1 MSPRLAARIAARF
14 PARIAALLG
23 LVLVV
28 GMLSPLRG
36 AAEEG
41 PTELQYA
48 CALKSN
54 GTMRLAEGPGDCGK
68 KETLVTFKPGTVQLC
83 VQPSGSVR
91 LLSSFRDCRPP
102 ASQLTVPPTSGAT
115 YFCAAAGSGVLRWV
129 GDPGECLATELALQV
144 TPNDDAP
151 TVASTV
157 PGNGGLTAR
166 DSSVSIMFSEDVSA
180 FADAFTIICGG
191 VTIPFALSGLP
202 GSTATLTPDGDLPMG
217 AACTVT
223 TTASL
228 VSDTDTNDPPDPMA
242 ADHVFSFTVDAP
254 PIVTSTTP
262 AAGATD
268 VAVDVDLVVTFSEPV
283 TAPASAFTLTCDVGG
298 AIAVVAAGSPGTS
311 ITLTPTARLLP
322 ADACE
327 LVVDASQISDEDAA
341 DPPDH
346 PSADHTV
353 AFVTADVAPAVTD
366 TVPLDD
372 AAHVA
377 TDTQVRATWSEAV
390 TAGANA
396 IVLDCGSGPVA
407 GAISGS
413 PGMTTT
419 FTPDATLP
427 DGATCTVVVD
437 RTEVS
442 DVDSVDPPDHPD
454 ADHTFSF
461 ATDAAPTF
469 VSSSPADGAAG
480 VDPAA
485 DIVLT
490 FSEAVTATASA
501 FTLTCDATER
511 SVAVGGSGTDTLTL
525 TPTGVPQTATC
536 SLTVLGARVHDA
548 DAFDPPDTMAA
559 DATIAYTTVDT
570 APEVVATTP
579 TDDATDVPA
588 GTDITVTFSEAVDV
602 AAGGLALECPI
613 GSPVSFTTAEGA
625 GNVWTLAPDGPLP
638 ADTVCTV
645 TVSGSAVTDDD
656 SVDPPDQMAADH
668 TFSFTVSANSA
679 PTDITL
685 NPASVRENQPA
696 GTTVGTLSTIDG
708 DPGETFTYTLV
719 EGPGNTDNALFAIDG
734 SSLTTAAG
742 LDFETSSTRSI
753 RVRTTDSAGAH
764 FDKALVVTVIDLN
777 EAPTDVALSASSVDE
792 NQPSGTTV
800 GLLSGTDPDLG
811 DTLSFS
817 IVPGAGDTDNASFS
831 ITGTTLKTAA
841 LLNFEVRS
849 SLSIRVRVTDSG
861 SLTHE
866 EVLVV
871 SVVDVNDPPVA
882 VTDAYAD
889 AIGNTLAVVQTAGTG
904 PHKVLTGDVLT
915 SNDTDEDAT
924 FPHTLTAVAQ
934 TVSSVGG
941 GTATIAS
948 NGSFTYLPGIGDTS
962 QTDSFTYQVTD
973 GALTSVGT
981 VTVGIGSDIVWYV
994 NGASGSATHD
1004 GRSSSPL
1011 LSLAAL
1017 GGADSDGP
1025 GDTIFVYGGS
1035 YGGGLVLEGNQQLL
1049 GQPNGLTI
1057 GGAALVTA
1065 GGVNPVIT
1073 NAAGAA
1079 LTLASGVDVQGVT
1092 VSGASGAGVVGTGV
1106 TTATIGTRTAVQ
1118 VTGNGADGVSLTG
1131 GSGAVTVAA
1140 GISGNAGRAV
1150 TVSNRT
1156 GGTTSFSGAVSGGV
1170 TLSAN
1175 SGATVQL
1182 TGGVNASTGSAPA
1195 FSAAGGGTVVVT
1207 GSANTLATTTGTA
1220 LVVDA
1225 TAIGAG
1231 GLTFRSIS
1239 ANGAVNGIRLN
1250 GTGSQG
1256 SLSVTGT
1263 GSTVLGGDGSGGT
1276 IQNTTGAGV
1285 LLTNTTGTSLNNLS
1299 LVNTAGGPG
1308 VDGTGVSGFSFTN
1321 GSINGSGATSRAP
1334 HDSNIAF
1341 NDDGATVTNL
1351 SGAVTVSNSTLF
1363 GAFQHGVDILNNAGT
1378 IANLQLTGNQI
1389 TSPVA
1394 QTDSLGS
1401 GIRVNELGSA
1411 STVSSVTKGSISG
1424 NDITGFPTGGG
1435 IVLQGG
1441 NTAAAAAPAGT
1452 FGTAGNG
1459 NAVVVAGNLIRGHS
1473 TTNPMNTNCILVTM
1487 PARGTGYIDITG
1499 NGTVGTPL
1507 GLNRGNCISVNV
1519 FGDYHLVGKVNNNQV
1534 RPQTQI
1540 GGAFGITF
1548 GTASQ
1553 TVGGAVLDSAVLD
1566 LAVQNNT
1573 VSGTTNSGIRS
1584 GTLNS
1589 GTTRARVTGNTVAA
1603 PTDLSGAYGIRVDSG
1618 NTSSIDTS
1626 VCLELSG
1633 NTTAG
1638 SVSSGTGSTAP
1649 GIGLRKQ
1656 GSVATTN
1663 DFGIVGLSPS
1673 PADPSQTVTYV
1684 STQNP
1689 GSAAGTSG
1697 ARVEIVSGSSFVSC
1711 VLPF

>member
-1 MSPRLAARIAARF
+1 MPRRLAARIAV
-14 PARIAALLG
+14 LLG
-23 LVLVV
+23 LVLVG

-54 GTMRLAEGPGDCGK
+54 GTLRLVEGPGGCGK
-68 KETLVTFKPGTVQLC
+68 KETLITFKPGPVQLC

-91 LLSSFRDCRPP
+91 AVTSFRDCRPP
-102 ASQLTVPPTSGAT
+102 ATQLTVPPTTGAT

-129 GDPGECLATELALQV
+129 GDPGECLPTELALQV

-157 PGNGGLTAR
+157 PSNGGVTAR
-166 DSSVSIMFSEDVSA
+166 DSSVSITFSEDVSA
-180 FADAFTIICGG
+180 LVDTFTIVCGD

-202 GSTATLTPDGDLPMG
+202 GGTATLAPDGDLPMG
-217 AACTVT
+217 AVCTVT

-228 VSDTDTNDPPDPMA
+228 VTDTDTNDPPDTMA
-242 ADHVFSFTVDAP
+242 ADHHFSFTVDAP

-262 AAGATD
+262 ATGATD
-268 VAVDVDLVVTFSEPV
+268 VAVDANLVVTFSEPV
-283 TAPASAFTLTCDVGG
+283 TAPAYAFALTCDVAGVL
-298 AIAVVAAGSPGTS
+298 AVVAAGSPGTT
-311 ITLTPTARLLP
+311 ITVTPTADLPP

-327 LVVDASQISDEDAA
+327 LVVDANQVSDEDAA

-346 PSADHTV
+346 PGADYSV
-353 AFVTADVAPAVTD
+353 AFVTADVAPTVTG
-366 TVPLDD
+366 TMPLDD
-372 AAHVA
+372 AANVP
-377 TDTQVRATWSEAV
+377 TDTQVRVTWSEPV
-390 TAGANA
+390 TASADA
-396 IVLDCGSGPVA
+396 IALDCGSGPVA
-407 GAISGS
+407 GAVSGS
-413 PGMTTT
+413 PGTTTT
-419 FTPDATLP
+419 FTPDAALP
-427 DGATCTVVVD
+427 DGATCAVVVT
-437 RTEVS
+437 RAEVS
-442 DVDSVDPPDHPD
+442 DVDAVDPPDHPD
-454 ADHTFSF
+454 TDHAVSF
-461 ATDAAPTF
+461 ATDAAPTL

-480 VDPAA
+480 VDPAG

-501 FTLTCDATER
+501 FTLTCDAAAH
-511 SVAVGGSGTDTLTL
+511 SVAIGGSGTETLRL
-525 TPTGVPQTATC
+525 TPTGVPQTASC
-536 SLTVLGARVHDA
+536 SLTVLGAHVHDA

-570 APEVVATTP
+570 APGVVATTP
-579 TDDATDVPA
+579 TDGATDVPA
-588 GTDITVTFSEAVDV
+588 GTDVTVTFNEAVNV
-602 AAGGLALECPI
+602 AAGGLALVCPS
-613 GSPVSFTTAEGA
+613 GSPISFTTAEGA
-625 GNVWTLAPDGPLP
+625 GNVWTLDPDGPLP
-638 ADTVCTV
+638 AGTDCTV
-645 TVSGSAVTDDD
+645 TVTGSAVTDDD
-656 SVDPPDQMAADH
+656 SIDPPDQMAADH
-668 TFSFTVSANSA
+668 TFTFSVSANSA

-685 NPASVRENQPA
+685 NPASVQENQPA
-696 GTTVGTLSTIDG
+696 GSTVGALSTTDG
-708 DPGETFTYTLV
+708 DPGDTFSYTLV
-719 EGPGNTDNALFAIDG
+719 DGAGATDNALFAIDG

-742 LDFETSSTRSI
+742 LDFEATPTLAV

-764 FDKALVVTVIDLN
+764 VDKAFVVTVIDVN
-777 EAPTDVALSASSVDE
+777 EAPTEIDLSASSVEE

-800 GLLSGTDPDLG
+800 GLLSGTDPDAG

-817 IVPGAGDTDNASFS
+817 LVSGTGDADNGSFT
-831 ITGTTLKTAA
+831 ITGTTLKTATA
-841 LLNFEVRS
+841 FNFEASS
-849 SLSIRVRVTDSG
+849 SLSIRIRVTDSG
-861 SLTHE
+861 ALTRD

-871 SVVDVNDPPVA
+871 SVIDVNDPPLA
-882 VTDAYAD
+882 VTDAYTG
-889 AIGNTLAVVQTAGTG
+889 AIGNTLAVVQTTGTG
-904 PHKVLTGDVLT
+904 PHKVLTGNVVT
-915 SNDTDEDAT
+915 SNDTDEDVT

-934 TVSSVGG
+934 TVTSVGG
-941 GTATIAS
+941 GTATIAA
-948 NGSFTYLPGIGDTS
+948 NGSFTFLPGVGDTS

-973 GALTSVGT
+973 GELSSAGT

-994 NGASGSATHD
+994 NGASGATTHD

-1011 LSLAAL
+1011 LSLAGL
-1017 GGADSDGP
+1017 GGADPDGP
-1025 GDTIFVYGGS
+1025 GDTIFVYSGS
-1035 YGGGLVLEGNQQLL
+1035 YGGGLVLEGNQRLL
-1049 GQPNGLTI
+1049 GQSHGLTI
-1057 GGAALVTA
+1057 GGTALVA
-1065 GGVNPVIT
+1065 ASGGNAVIT
-1073 NAAGAA
+1073 HAAGAA

-1092 VSGASGAGVVGTGV
+1092 LSGASGAGILGTGV
-1106 TTATIGTRTAVQ
+1106 TTATIGTQTAVQ

-1131 GSGAVTVAA
+1131 GSGAIAVAA
-1140 GISGNAGRAV
+1140 AISGNAGRAV

-1156 GGTTSFSGAVSGGV
+1156 GGTTTFGGAVSGGV
-1170 TLSAN
+1170 TLTGN

-1182 TGGVNASTGSAPA
+1182 TGGVTASTGTAPA
-1195 FSAAGGGTVVVT
+1195 FSATGGGTVVVT

-1220 LVVDA
+1220 LVVDG

-1239 ANGAVNGIRLN
+1239 ADGAVNGIRLN
-1250 GTGSQG
+1250 GTGNVG

-1263 GSTVLGGDGSGGT
+1263 GSTALGGDGSGGT

-1285 LLTNTTGTSLNNLS
+1285 LLTNTAGTSLNNLS
-1299 LVNTAGGPG
+1299 LANTAGGPG
-1308 VDGTGVSGFSFTN
+1308 IDGTGVSGFTFTN
-1321 GSINGSGATSRAP
+1321 GSINGSGATSRTP
-1334 HDSNIAF
+1334 YDSNVAF
-1341 NDDGATVTNL
+1341 NDDGATVTNV
-1351 SGAVTVSNSTLF
+1351 SGAVTVSNSKLL

-1378 IANLQLTGNQI
+1378 ISNLQLNNNQI

-1394 QTDSLGS
+1394 QADSRGS
-1401 GIRVNELGSA
+1401 GIRVNELGST
-1411 STVSSVTKGSISG
+1411 STVSSLTKGSISG

-1441 NTAAAAAPAGT
+1441 NTASSGAPAGT

-1459 NAVVVAGNLIRGHS
+1459 NAVIITGNLIRGHS
-1473 TTNPMNTNCILVTM
+1473 TANPMNTNCILVTM
-1487 PARGTGYIDITG
+1487 PARGTGYIDIIS
-1499 NGTVGTPL
+1499 NGTTGTPL

-1519 FGDYHLVGKVNNNQV
+1519 FGDYRLVGKVTSNQV

-1584 GTLNS
+1584 ATLNS

-1618 NTSSIDTS
+1618 NTSSVDTS
-1626 VCLELSG
+1626 VCLDLSG

-1638 SVSSGTGSTAP
+1638 SLNSGTGSTAP

-1673 PADPSQTVTYV
+1673 PADPSQTVAYV
-1684 STQNP
+1684 SGQNP

-1697 ARVEIVSGSSFVSC
+1697 AKAEIVSGSNFVSC